1 MNARARLLVF
11 PSHCLR
17 TERAV
22 VKERRT
28 GLRGT
33 AGAAAGVLLRWS
45 LTVLAGRRS
54 GSRVPMLRPNRVG
67 RSAFLL
73 ARSPKHTRTR
83 TRHAREEMVSR
94 TAAT

>member
-1 MNARARLLVF
+1 
-11 PSHCLR
+11 
-17 TERAV
+17 
-22 VKERRT
+22 VKEERRT

-54 GSRVPMLRPNRVG
+54 GSRVPMLRPDSVG

-73 ARSPKHTRTR
+73 ARAQNA
-83 TRHAREEMVSR
+83 HAHDTQHDHRR
-94 TAAT
+94 DG